1 VLDILKKKP
10 DIGALSLKKVHIEE
24 ASSRWENYWNCG
36 KVEIRMNSQIGVRN
50 ARISKS
56 TKAGWLL
63 KI

>member
-1 VLDILKKKP
+1 
-10 DIGALSLKKVHIEE
+10 VHIEE
-24 ASSRWENYWNCG
+24 ASSRGENYWNCSE
-36 KVEIRMNSQIGVRN
+36 VEIRMNSQIGVRN